1 MPIINETELKKQIKE
16 AFFCRVYMLYGSE
29 SYLKHHYY
37 SLLLKKCVDPA
48 FADFNLH
55 IFDSPSDIKEAVLSA
70 EALPVMSERTCIVL
84 KDLKLSDLGDSGKKE
99 LLNLIADVPETCV
112 LIICMLTADADGRGW
127 KEIISAC
134 EKAGAVIRLEKM
146 SARDLVR
153 YVQKGAQARN
163 CDMDSHA
170 AEYFIG
176 FTGDDMTN
184 VLNELEKL
192 CAYVGSGKISK
203 EAIDSVTVKNT
214 EVRVFELSKNLIS
227 GNCSKAFLIL
237 DQLIKQK
244 EEPISIL
251 ATLIM
256 AYVDMYRAKVAAAA
270 GKRAEDIMKV
280 FNYGKSD
287 FRLRNAAKN
296 SSKAEASMLRK
307 SLDILSSADE
317 MLKSTSIDQ
326 RTILEETMIK
336 LSLAANGE

>member
-1 MPIINETELKKQIKE
+1 MPIINESELKKQIKE
-16 AFFCRVYMLYGSE
+16 GSFCRVYMIYGSE
-29 SYLKHHYY
+29 TYLKHHYY
-37 SLLLKKCVDPA
+37 NLLLKKCVDHA

-55 IFDSPSDIKEAVLSA
+55 IFDSPSDIKEAALSA
-70 EALPVMSERTCIVL
+70 EALPMMSERTCVVL

-99 LLNLIADVPETCV
+99 LLSLIADVPETCV
-112 LIICMLTADADGRGW
+112 LIICMLTSDADGRGW
-127 KEIISAC
+127 KEVISAC
-134 EKAGAVIRLEKM
+134 EKAGAVLKLEKL
-146 SARDLVR
+146 STRDLVR
-153 YVQKGAQARN
+153 YVQKGAQSRN
-163 CDMDSHA
+163 CDMDTRA

-176 FTGDDMTN
+176 CTGDDMTN

-192 CAYVGSGKISK
+192 CAFAGSGKITK

-227 GNCSKAFLIL
+227 GNCSGAFVIL
-237 DQLIKQK
+237 DQLLKQK
-244 EEPISIL
+244 EDPISIL

-270 GKRAEDIMKV
+270 GKRAEDVMKV

-296 SSKAEASMLRK
+296 SSKTDISKLRK
-307 SLDILSSADE
+307 SLDILSFADE
-317 MLKSTSIDQ
+317 RLKSTSIDQ